1 MTWTLSDEENL
12 LGSLQTTSTTQ
23 ANNYVLSQNQL
34 QTPEYVAG
42 QNAGQSV
49 TNITNNIAS
58 GLSKDLSGIANW
70 FSEYWIWILV
80 GIIGV
85 IILFMLIKS
94 RR

>member
-1 MTWTLSDEENL
+1 MTWTLTDEENL
-12 LGSLQTTSTTQ
+12 LGSLQNTSITQ
-23 ANNYVLSQNQL
+23 ANSYVLSQNQL
-34 QTPEYVAG
+34 QTPEYTNAKNVAH
-42 QNAGQSV
+42 SLE
-49 TNITNNIAS
+49 T